1 MTGGT
6 RLLLIGPPGAG
17 KGTQAA
23 RLSEALG
30 VPAISTGDIFRHNV
44 KTETE
49 LGLKAKAFMDAGD
62 NVPDSLTN
70 DLITDRLENED
81 CSGGFLLDGYPRT
94 TDQVRH
100 LDEFLADHG
109 TSLDVVVQLIADA
122 DVVVERLRKRAIE
135 QGRSDD
141 DESVVRHRLEVY
153 GQQTAPLIDLYEGRG
168 LVVAIDGLGEISEVT
183 NRIIGKLQE
192 RGISVSYPRNK
203 GLVPAHKRV

>member
-1 MTGGT
+1 VTSDT

-23 RLSEALG
+23 KLSEALDI
-30 VPAISTGDIFRHNV
+30 PAISTGDIFRHNV
-44 KTETE
+44 KNETP
-49 LGLKAKAFMDAGD
+49 LGLKAKAYMDAGD

-70 DLITDRLENED
+70 DLITDRLEQDD

-100 LDEFLADHG
+100 LDGFLAEHG
-109 TSLDVVVQLIADA
+109 TALDVVVQLVADA
-122 DVVVERLRKRAIE
+122 DVVVERLRKRALD

-153 GQQTAPLIDLYEGRG
+153 GEQTAPLIDVYGSRG

-183 NRIIGKLQE
+183 GRIMEKLGE
-192 RGISVSYPRNK
+192 RGIS
-203 GLVPAHKRV
+203 GT

>member
-1 MTGGT
+1 MTSGT

-23 RLSEALG
+23 KLSEALDI
-30 VPAISTGDIFRHNV
+30 PAISTGDIFRHNV
-44 KTETE
+44 KNETP
-49 LGLKAKAFMDAGD
+49 LGLKAKAYMDAGD

-70 DLITDRLENED
+70 DLITDRLEQDD

-100 LDEFLADHG
+100 LDGFLAEHC
-109 TSLDVVVQLIADA
+109 TALNVVVQLIADA
-122 DVVVERLRKRAIE
+122 DVVVERLRKRALD

-153 GQQTAPLIDLYEGRG
+153 GEQTAPLIDVYGSRG

-183 NRIIGKLQE
+183 GRIMDKLSE
-192 RGISVSYPRNK
+192 RGISGS
-203 GLVPAHKRV
+203 